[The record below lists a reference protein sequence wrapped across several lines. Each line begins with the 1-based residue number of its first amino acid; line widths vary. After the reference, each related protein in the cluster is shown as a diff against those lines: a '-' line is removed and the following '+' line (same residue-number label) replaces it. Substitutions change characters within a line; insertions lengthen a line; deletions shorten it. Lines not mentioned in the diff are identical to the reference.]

1 MKRTP
6 ITQSAFF
13 NLSTL
18 FALTLSAIGCFLALA
33 ALGVVRIPFS
43 ESRLDPLTQSADA
56 TSGSQRPNSAAVPS
70 KKKVVAR
77 GSASKTVSGAAAPTA
92 SGSLAQTSTSNLQH
106 SKVKGQSN
114 QS

>member
-18 FALTLSAIGCFLALA
+18 FALTLLVIGCFLALA
-33 ALGVVRIPFS
+33 AAGVVRIPFS
-43 ESRLDPLTQSADA
+43 EPRLDSETQSADA
-56 TSGSQRPNSAAVPS
+56 TSASQRHNSAAVPS

-77 GSASKTVSGAAAPTA
+77 GGASKTVPGAAVVTAP
-92 SGSLAQTSTSNLQH
+92 SSLAQTSTGILQH
-106 SKVKGQSN
+106 T
-114 QS
+114 